1 MGVSGEITVRREI
14 ASWLIARRPEIEKI
28 MASRLGPAA
37 PAAADPESEAL
48 RRFRSFAASALQRG
62 KAQTPA
68 LDGIKVNERRVIALL
83 HAWTDAAEGVA
94 GPMGAEVR
102 EALDPLIDHFRLSLR
117 STSSNRRSRG
127 TPRAKR
133 RAVVA
138 AIDRISD
145 AFLAIDVDTGVI
157 ADANPAAGALLN
169 LGRDAL
175 LDVDA
180 MRFVPEPDR
189 ADWWNRLDALA
200 ESDEPTVFR
209 AALMDAAGVT
219 LYVDASVTLFATRG
233 RTLALVLARPG
244 TANEPAE
251 QPQRLSLRRSRS
263 WF

>member
-117 STSSNRRSRG
+117 TTSSNRRSRG

-169 LGRDAL
+169 LGRDA
-175 LDVDA
+175 
-180 MRFVPEPDR
+180 
-189 ADWWNRLDALA
+189 DWWNRLDALA

-219 LYVDASVTLFATRG
+219 VYVDASVTLFATRG

-244 TANEPAE
+244 TANERAE
-251 QPQRLSLRRSRS
+251 QPRRLSLRRSRS